1 MISLLI
7 APAHM
12 KIYIVHSV
20 NLPTVQSMASSVPSS
35 KHSSTQAV
43 SRLNSQDKI
52 FLIVVTS

>member
-7 APAHM
+7 APIHM

-20 NLPTVQSMASSVPSS
+20 DFPAVQSMEISVPLSRL
-35 KHSSTQAV
+35 SSTQAV

-52 FLIVVTS
+52 FPVVVAS

>member
-7 APAHM
+7 APIHM

-20 NLPTVQSMASSVPSS
+20 DLPAMQSMESIVPSS
-35 KHSSTQAV
+35 MYISTQAV
-43 SRLNSQDKI
+43 SGLNSQDKI

>member
-7 APAHM
+7 APVHM

-20 NLPTVQSMASSVPSS
+20 DFPAVQSMDNRVPSS
-35 KHSSTQAV
+35 MHSSTQAV
-43 SRLNSQDKI
+43 SGLNSQDKI